1 MGEIMLLLFLLNS
14 DSLNKNYYLK
24 VDTVKKIVR
33 DNWFSEDK
41 FFHFSVSA
49 LLVGSSYHFLK
60 CRINKG
66 EKLSTISS
74 LSSTFLLGI
83 FKEVYDKKVKKE
95 YFSYK
100 DLIYDILGIGCGYL
114 IFIH

>member
-1 MGEIMLLLFLLNS
+1 MEKIILIFLFLNS
-14 DSLNKNYYLK
+14 DTLNLK
-24 VDTVKKIVR
+24 TDNVKRVVK

-60 CRINKG
+60 CRLEKNK
-66 EKLSTISS
+66 EISTTLSLT
-74 LSSTFLLGI
+74 STFLLGI
-83 FKEVYDKKVKKE
+83 FKEIYDKKIKKK

-100 DLIYDILGIGCGYL
+100 DLIFDVLGIGCGYL
-114 IFIH
+114 IFIK